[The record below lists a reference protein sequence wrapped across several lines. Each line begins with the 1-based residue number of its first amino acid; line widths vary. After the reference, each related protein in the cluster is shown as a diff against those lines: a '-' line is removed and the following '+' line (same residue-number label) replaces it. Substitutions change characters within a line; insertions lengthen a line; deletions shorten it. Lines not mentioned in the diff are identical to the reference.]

1 MNINFLELYF
11 DLKSLTNN
19 KPFDPEKWE
28 ENPPRLLRYQMLTS
42 ICSCLGLDL
51 QSIENKSVKLGLNK
65 DTVCCFLEELILKTK
80 RKQKVKDFQF
90 ILDTIN
96 EDNKLSVNERYI
108 YSQLFKMRYNLHQ
121 INIQFGGVI
130 AASGLYV
137 LPILLNNEIVRKTK
151 ADLAV
156 IDQLLMLFINPKGI
170 DLSREKLVRDFNF
183 PVEDIHSVDLDY
195 V

>member
-1 MNINFLELYF
+1 
-11 DLKSLTNN
+11 
-19 KPFDPEKWE
+19 
-28 ENPPRLLRYQMLTS
+28 
-42 ICSCLGLDL
+42 
-51 QSIENKSVKLGLNK
+51 
-65 DTVCCFLEELILKTK
+65 
-80 RKQKVKDFQF
+80 
-90 ILDTIN
+90 
-96 EDNKLSVNERYI
+96 
-108 YSQLFKMRYNLHQ
+108 MRYNLHQ

-195 V
+195 I